1 MKAEFEEMLSKPTI
15 SVPDAG
21 RILGL
26 ARNGAYEAVKR
37 GDIPVVRFGNKI
49 RVPTAKL
56 KKMIE

>member
-1 MKAEFEEMLSKPTI
+1 MKAEFEEMLSEPTI

-37 GDIPVVRFGNKI
+37 GDIPVVRLGHKI
-49 RVPTAKL
+49 RVPTALL